1 MWHRGACGW
10 RAHVRQEA
18 RKQRKELR
26 PQPLLEGHSSVL
38 HFVSVKAPSLLET
51 FQIQAIA
58 CFRWSTGSCL
68 RRTCSASLCSY
79 NYIPMQAP
87 TASTSSSQASEQHS
101 ICNAVFTLVCVLGWG
116 GCVCLA
122 CLCVWAL
129 HAQCHKRRS
138 DPLELALE
146 TVVRCH
152 VSARN

>member
-1 MWHRGACGW
+1 MASRCMWMESP
-10 RAHVRQEA
+10 QEA

-116 GCVCLA
+116 VVCVLPA
-122 CLCVWAL
+122 Y
-129 HAQCHKRRS
+129 
-138 DPLELALE
+138 
-146 TVVRCH
+146 
-152 VSARN
+152 VSGHYMPSAIKGDQIP